1 MWPSLEDDRGLEEG
15 AGPRTEIE
23 ALGPVVPMLVTS
35 SRPGVPRTLNRG
47 FYFIPQNVPDS

>member
-23 ALGPVVPMLVTS
+23 ALGPVAPILVKLS
-35 SRPGVPRTLNRG
+35 CPGVPRTLNRG
-47 FYFIPQNVPDS
+47 FDFIPPNVPDS